1 MLLTKQQ
8 RYVLDVLERLGCARK
23 DQLAALVGTRFCS
36 RNPQAAQRLTEA
48 MLRQL
53 CYGNCALRV
62 EGSLVRLPRI
72 RADPRRLE
80 AIDVMLELSNAAP
93 LDFDGRQAPPALLRF
108 AVQGKKISLFAV
120 LSAEAPVDRPCRR
133 LTLQPTE
140 RVVFLL
146 GGQTPD
152 SLPDIPNKCFYAAA
166 QADGSHRFFEAAN
179 QPKI

>member
-1 MLLTKQQ
+1 M
-8 RYVLDVLERLGCARK
+8 
-23 DQLAALVGTRFCS
+23 
-36 RNPQAAQRLTEA
+36 
-48 MLRQL
+48 
-53 CYGNCALRV
+53 
-62 EGSLVRLPRI
+62 RLPRI

-93 LDFDGRQAPPALLRF
+93 LDFDGRQAPPALLRL

-120 LSAEAPVDRPCRR
+120 LSAEAPVDRPCCR
-133 LTLQPTE
+133 LTLEPTE

-146 GGQTPD
+146 GEQTPD